1 MNKELFGHLM
11 HIISTLSFFSIQT
24 YSPYLSFLLYFSL
37 SSLFFFITG
46 DFFSNSRVS
55 LTKLQVRI
63 FSTSIVHHPFK
74 HLSKASGHPQFTS
87 RTKVLSIS
95 LVPELVLRLGAVL
108 VLKSAFVA
116 LLCGYERY
124 IFALEEASKDVLST
138 LKDKALKT
146 IYALLKSKSKQER
159 RLLSALVNKL
169 GDPKNKVASNA
180 DYLLSKLLSDHPNM
194 KVYYLL
200 SSLSTLVSN
209 FYM

>member
-1 MNKELFGHLM
+1 MWKLYTLFRL
-11 HIISTLSFFSIQT
+11 TDFSI
-24 YSPYLSFLLYFSL
+24 
-37 SSLFFFITG
+37 
-46 DFFSNSRVS
+46 
-55 LTKLQVRI
+55 VR
-63 FSTSIVHHPFK
+63 
-74 HLSKASGHPQFTS
+74 
-87 RTKVLSIS
+87 
-95 LVPELVLRLGAVL
+95 
-108 VLKSAFVA
+108 
-116 LLCGYERY
+116 YERY

-138 LKDKALKT
+138 HKDKALKT